1 MVVGVTFRPLN
12 NVPQPLRCTD
22 VRMLKDAK
30 EVCDQKHDRNRLW
43 GEPGNKTEANAPEYS
58 PTDHVK
64 RAKEKRSI
72 SVIIRTYR
80 YSISSLGPSG
90 IQRISNTK
98 QDFITARP
106 YASGTCCAQRI

>member
-1 MVVGVTFRPLN
+1 MDTLCVVVGVTFRPLN

-30 EVCDQKHDRNRLW
+30 EVRDQKHDRNRLW

-72 SVIIRTYR
+72 SVQPFGAVMHLVRK
-80 YSISSLGPSG
+80 SLL
-90 IQRISNTK
+90 
-98 QDFITARP
+98 
-106 YASGTCCAQRI
+106 